1 MVARRTTL
9 LTSKQQQFV
18 EAYVSGKSA
27 SDAYR
32 LAYDALNM
40 SSTSINK
47 EASRL
52 IAKQQIRALIEELQ
66 EESRVATKQALI
78 ASKQE
83 VLMRLTRYMRTA
95 EPGDSTRLRAA
106 ELMGKQ
112 SVELRMTSDIT
123 VLAVG
128 EWEPIARGT
137 SYANEGI
144 PWWVWFIG
152 IAVALYFFAG

>member
-1 MVARRTTL
+1 M
-9 LTSKQQQFV
+9 LTSKQHQFV
-18 EAYVSGKSA
+18 EAYVAGKSA

-52 IAKQQIRALIEELQ
+52 ISKQQIRALIEELQ

-83 VLMRLTRYMRTA
+83 VLTRLTRYMRTA

-106 ELMGKQ
+106 ELMGKHYGLFTEVVTIEPAPRT
-112 SVELRMTSDIT
+112 SAMIRAELIKRLEAISPQDTPS
-123 VLAVG
+123 LG
-128 EWEPIARGT
+128 H
-137 SYANEGI
+137 N
-144 PWWVWFIG
+144 
-152 IAVALYFFAG
+152 

>member
-32 LAYDALNM
+32 LAYDVLNM

-52 IAKQQIRALIEELQ
+52 IARPQIRALIEELQ
-66 EESRVATKQALI
+66 EDSRVATTQALI

-83 VLMRLTRYMRTA
+83 VLMRLTRYMRAA

-106 ELMGKQ
+106 ELMGKHYGLFTEVVTIEPAPRTSAMIRAELIKRLEAISPQ
-112 SVELRMTSDIT
+112 SRSQLSHNGVTKT
-123 VLAVG
+123 A
-128 EWEPIARGT
+128 
-137 SYANEGI
+137 
-144 PWWVWFIG
+144 
-152 IAVALYFFAG
+152 